1 MFVVFTS
8 REVGNEM
15 SGVTPYITLEKI
27 AGRLKD
33 LDTRDSVNEA
43 LDEVEFLFE
52 VIPPELQG
60 PAEDLI
66 AQLRDK
72 LKNLS

>member
-1 MFVVFTS
+1 
-8 REVGNEM
+8 M

-27 AGRLKD
+27 AGDLEN
-33 LDTRDSVNEA
+33 LDTYDSINEA

-52 VIPPELQG
+52 VIPPELQE
-60 PAEDLI
+60 PAETLI

-72 LKNLS
+72 LKNLA